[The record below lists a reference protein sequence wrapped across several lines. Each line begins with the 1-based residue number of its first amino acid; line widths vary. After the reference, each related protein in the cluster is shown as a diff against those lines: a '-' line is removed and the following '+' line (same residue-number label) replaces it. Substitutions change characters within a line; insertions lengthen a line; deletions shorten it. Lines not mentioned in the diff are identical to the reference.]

1 MGNEFIKGGRVVN
14 IPEQIA
20 AAIIDVVAVKT
31 VALLMKQKNQKD
43 FEKLME
49 SMLSRIE
56 KDANDK
62 MNDMEQWLDGVLDQ
76 ELGEGVKESIY
87 NAACNIACEAYK
99 HGYIDGWQGRDGL
112 LLEKGASN

>member
-1 MGNEFIKGGRVVN
+1 MN

-20 AAIIDVVAVKT
+20 AAILDVVAVKT
-31 VALLMKQKNQKD
+31 VALLMKQKKQKD

-49 SMLSRIE
+49 STRDSIE

-62 MNDMEQWLDGVLDQ
+62 MNDMEKWLDGVLDQ
-76 ELGEGVKESIY
+76 ELGEGAKDSIY
-87 NAACNIACEAYK
+87 NAACNIAWEAYK
-99 HGYIDGWQGRDGL
+99 HGYVDGWQGRDGL